1 MTCEDQ
7 HSDGKDKDDTALD
20 EDELSENE
28 SYVDNNMFSEDDY
41 EGFAFVQ
48 DVTCNMNDKIGI
60 PDRWILLVNQSTVD
74 VFTNKKLLK
83 IIYDAKQDTS
93 MYCNAGMTTVNKSR
107 DLPWYGMVWYFED
120 GIANILSLNNVK
132 MVVLKCT
139 KWMVP
144 NVYLK
149 NPKRVLESPHD
160 GCFTVFIKIKISR
173 FLPSHFQ
180 IRHFLPCFRT
190 FFIRVIQDSN

>member
-1 MTCEDQ
+1 MTSGKEGTSLLINKEDSSDEEPLSEDQYDSEEDNNMTCEDQ

-28 SYVDNNMFSEDDY
+28 SYVDNDMFSEDDY

-48 DVTCNMNDKIGI
+48 DVTCNMNDKTEI

-74 VFTNKKLLK
+74 VFTNKKLPK
-83 IIYDAKQDTS
+83 IIYDVKQDIP
-93 MYCNAGMTTVNKSR
+93 MYCNAGMTTVNKIR

-149 NPKRVLESPHD
+149 NPKRRYS
-160 GCFTVFIKIKISR
+160 T
-173 FLPSHFQ
+173 
-180 IRHFLPCFRT
+180 
-190 FFIRVIQDSN
+190 